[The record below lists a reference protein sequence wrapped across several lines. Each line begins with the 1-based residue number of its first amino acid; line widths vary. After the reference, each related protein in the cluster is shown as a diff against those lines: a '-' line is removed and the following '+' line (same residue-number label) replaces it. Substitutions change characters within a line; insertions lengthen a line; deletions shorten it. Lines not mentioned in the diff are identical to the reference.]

1 MIDCPFK
8 NTCQY
13 PKNETIKVVGI
24 YPEKN
29 VKVCEKCPVLY
40 QNIKNDNNLS
50 ICLYCEST
58 LDEIVLSQKVGCP
71 LCYVF
76 IKELEPIVI
85 KSQNGNTKHTGKK
98 SQNVMLHFFKDIIK
112 KHIEKN
118 SEDTDKCK
126 VLQTFIDKL
135 F

>member
-8 NTCQY
+8 NTCEHA
-13 PKNETIKVVGI
+13 KTETIKVVGL

-29 VKVCEKCPVLY
+29 IKVCEKCPVLY
-40 QNIKNDNNLS
+40 QNYKSENNYS
-50 ICLYCEST
+50 VCLYCESN

-71 LCYVF
+71 LCYIF
-76 IKELEPIVI
+76 IKELESIVI
-85 KSQNGNTKHTGKK
+85 KAQNGNVKHTGKK
-98 SQNVMLHFFKDIIK
+98 SQNVMLHFFKDILE

-118 SEDTDKCK
+118 AEDADKCEILK
-126 VLQTFIDKL
+126 AYINKL